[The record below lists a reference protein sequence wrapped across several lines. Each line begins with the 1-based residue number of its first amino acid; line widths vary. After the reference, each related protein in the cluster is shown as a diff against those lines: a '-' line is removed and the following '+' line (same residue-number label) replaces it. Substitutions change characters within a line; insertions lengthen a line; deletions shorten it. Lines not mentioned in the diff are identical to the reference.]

1 MQGVI
6 HINVV
11 LERVRKLIQ
20 LISRLEVV
28 RIHGIMWFLLE
39 QVIEVLIISTVSVS
53 RRGLVADALPEYQL

>member
-6 HINVV
+6 HIHVV
-11 LERVRKLIQ
+11 MERVRKLIQ

-28 RIHGIMWFLLE
+28 RINGIMRFLLE

-53 RRGLVADALPEYQL
+53 SRGLVANALPE

>member
-53 RRGLVADALPEYQL
+53 RRGLVADALPE

>member
-1 MQGVI
+1 MQWVI
-6 HINVV
+6 HIHVV

-28 RIHGIMWFLLE
+28 RIHRIMRFLLE

-53 RRGLVADALPEYQL
+53 RWGLVADALPE

>member
-6 HINVV
+6 HIHVV
-11 LERVRKLIQ
+11 LKRVRKLIQ

-28 RIHGIMWFLLE
+28 RIHGIMRFLLE

-53 RRGLVADALPEYQL
+53 RWGLVADALPEYQL